1 MSNNTPPRIYNKAGQ
16 RVQVQDKSWYTVQAS
31 GDAEQRTI
39 EVFVYGEIGY
49 WGITASQFVQDLRAM
64 DDGVSPVIVAFNSV
78 GGDLFDGLA
87 MHNALSRLGER
98 CTGRIDALAAS
109 AASVAVCGAHKVVI
123 ASNAMLMIHNPWTYA
138 AGDADSFRKVA
149 DVLDQTMEA
158 IIAAYKS
165 KAPDINEEALRDMVA
180 AETWLTASEA
190 VALGLADEVGDGI
203 QVKACLGQGSVMQRY
218 QHTPAELLA
227 QLDDEAVNVLTD
239 CEATPDQSEEAPEPA
254 PELEPHD
261 PTAPV
266 VDSAKLA
273 LMITQRC
280 AESGISNL
288 VAPLL
293 SSTKLESEEIV
304 QAGLTRAKAV
314 HDLCVAARL
323 PEFSAEYVAAGLD
336 APAVR
341 ARLFDKIVSS
351 GNGFEIDNSLP
362 LNQDPAPKVL
372 AKQPDPPSIWAARQA
387 AHVGPSKSAKGARA

>member
-1 MSNNTPPRIYNKAGQ
+1 MSKNTPPRIYNKAGQ
-16 RVQVQDKSWYTVQAS
+16 RVPVQDKSWYAVHAS
-31 GDAEQRTI
+31 GEATERVI
-39 EVFVYGEIGY
+39 EVFVYGEIGT
-49 WGITASQFVQDLRAM
+49 WGITASQFMQDLRAV
-64 DDGVSPVIVAFNSV
+64 DDGVSPVIAAFNSI

-87 MHNALSRLGER
+87 MHNTLSRLGER
-98 CTGRIDALAAS
+98 CTARIDALAAS

-158 IIAAYKS
+158 IIAAYKA
-165 KAPDINEEALRDMVA
+165 KAPDIDEVELRGLVA

-190 VALGLADEVGDGI
+190 VALGLADEVGDGV
-203 QVKACLGQGSVMQRY
+203 QVKACLGQGGVMQRY
-218 QHTPAELLA
+218 QHTPAALLA
-227 QLDDEAVNVLTD
+227 QLD
-239 CEATPDQSEEAPEPA
+239 EAPDPA
-254 PELEPHD
+254 PEVEPND
-261 PTAPV
+261 PPAPV

-280 AESGISNL
+280 AEAGISNL

-293 SSTKLESEEIV
+293 SSTQLESEEIV

-323 PEFSAEYVAAGLD
+323 PELSVEYVAAGLD

-362 LNQDPAPKVL
+362 LNDDPAPKVQ

-387 AHVGPSKSAKGARA
+387 AHAGQSNSAKGARA